1 MLMSKQG
8 ISLCNTLLKT
18 IPDDYLNKEGLKC
31 RNVFGLFIDNAVK
44 IFTTF
49 CNAIWSPCKMTFEER
64 AEKLN
69 TDDRQY
75 PDQGKASD
83 SSCR

>member
-1 MLMSKQG
+1 MSKQG
-8 ISLCNTLLKT
+8 ISLSNTLLKT
-18 IPDDYLNKEGLKC
+18 IPDDYLNKKGLKC
-31 RNVFGLFIDNAVK
+31 RKVFGLFINNAVK

-49 CNAIWSPCKMTFEER
+49 CNAIWSPCKMTFNER
-64 AEKLN
+64 AEKLHI
-69 TDDRQY
+69 DDRQY

>member
-1 MLMSKQG
+1 MSKQG
-8 ISLCNTLLKT
+8 ISLSNTLLKT
-18 IPDDYLNKEGLKC
+18 IPGDYLNKEGLKC
-31 RNVFGLFIDNAVK
+31 RKVFGLFINDGVK

-49 CNAIWSPCKMTFEER
+49 CNAIWFPCKMTFEER
-64 AEKLN
+64 AEKLH
-69 TDDRQY
+69 TDDRQS

>member
-31 RNVFGLFIDNAVK
+31 RKVFGLFINNAVK

-64 AEKLN
+64 AEEFP